1 MTINELDILKTD
13 KVRQIIANNL
23 TIDPS
28 VFALKNRHSA
38 AATLATQLKYLQRS
52 RAKLPSFYA
61 VQAIVPPLA
70 FEQCSSERAASAKD
84 FSGTTC
90 LDLTC
95 GLGVDS
101 LHFSKSFQQITAIE
115 RNLVLANTVRF
126 NFELMKIENI
136 KVINTTAEDFV
147 NNYDGAPFDLIYL
160 DPARRDS
167 GGKKVFLP
175 EDCEPNFVELL
186 PILAKISKKIVVKMS
201 PLYDVDAAFR
211 QFGNVSE
218 VGVISVD
225 NECKELL
232 LVFNSMD
239 LINKNKPLNSDLIH
253 EENTINNALI
263 NENRTINNVLINEL
277 NPFIFIKC
285 FFKNQFYLFKKN
297 AELNTHLKANFH
309 DKHNENKML
318 CDVLAINSNFNSEL
332 NNDINFELINE
343 NKLLNNELINENEPL
358 NNELINQN
366 KSLNSELINQNKSL
380 NTKLNSPLITAFNYL
395 IEPDVAFYKARFLE
409 NIPPPYFAKNKTIL
423 TASNGFFLTDDISKT
438 TELPARIFRIEA
450 AFDYQPKRIAAYL
463 KTEKITALNVVQRNF
478 PFSAADI
485 RAALRVRE
493 GGDWFLICTLW
504 NGEKK
509 AWLAKRI

>member
-1 MTINELDILKTD
+1 M
-13 KVRQIIANNL
+13 
-23 TIDPS
+23 
-28 VFALKNRHSA
+28 
-38 AATLATQLKYLQRS
+38 
-52 RAKLPSFYA
+52 
-61 VQAIVPPLA
+61 
-70 FEQCSSERAASAKD
+70 
-84 FSGTTC
+84 
-90 LDLTC
+90 DLTC

-101 LHFSKSFQQITAIE
+101 LHFSKNFQQVTAIE

-126 NFELMKIENI
+126 NFDLMKIENI

-175 EDCEPNFVELL
+175 EDCAPNFVELL
-186 PILAKISKKIVVKMS
+186 PILAKIGNKIVVKMS

-211 QFGNVSE
+211 QLGNVSE

-232 LVFNSMD
+232 LIFNSKD
-239 LINKNKPLNSDLIH
+239 LINENNAIINDLINDLINENKAINNELIKPLNSS
-253 EENTINNALI
+253 
-263 NENRTINNVLINEL
+263 
-277 NPFIFIKC
+277 IFIKC
-285 FFKNQFYLFKKN
+285 FFKNQFYLFKKDVQLN
-297 AELNTHLKANFH
+297 TELNTNFN

-318 CDVLAINSNFNSEL
+318 DYVLAINSNFNSEL
-332 NNDINFELINE
+332 INVINSELINE
-343 NKLLNNELINENEPL
+343 NNVLNDELIDKNKPLNRELINR
-358 NNELINQN
+358 
-366 KSLNSELINQNKSL
+366 NKSL
-380 NTKLNSPLITAFNYL
+380 NTQLNSPLITEFNYL

-409 NIPPPYFAKNKTIL
+409 NIPPQYFAENKTIL
-423 TASNGFFLTDDISKT
+423 TASNGFFLTYDISKT
-438 TELPARIFRIEA
+438 TELPARIFRIET
-450 AFDYQPKRIAAYL
+450 AFDYQPKRISAYL

-509 AWLAKRI
+509 AWLARRM

>member
-1 MTINELDILKTD
+1 MIINALDILKTD
-13 KVRQIIANNL
+13 EARQIIADNL

-28 VFALKNRHSA
+28 VFALKNRHFA

-101 LHFSKSFQQITAIE
+101 LHFSKNFQQVTAIE
-115 RNLVLANTVRF
+115 RNLVLANAVRF
-126 NFELMKIENI
+126 NFDLMKIENI
-136 KVINTTAEDFV
+136 NVMNTTAEDFV
-147 NNYDGAPFDLIYL
+147 NNYNGAPFDLIYL

-211 QFGNVSE
+211 QFKNVSE

-232 LVFNSMD
+232 LVFNSRD
-239 LINKNKPLNSDLIH
+239 LIHENKPLNK
-253 EENTINNALI
+253 ELI
-263 NENRTINNVLINEL
+263 NENTTINNELINEL
-277 NPFIFIKC
+277 NPTVFIKC
-285 FFKNQFYLFKKN
+285 FFKNQFYLFKKDMQ
-297 AELNTHLKANFH
+297 LNTELKTNSNT
-309 DKHNENKML
+309 KHNENKML
-318 CDVLAINSNFNSEL
+318 DCVLAINSDFNSEL
-332 NNDINFELINE
+332 NNVIDCELINE
-343 NKLLNNELINENEPL
+343 NKLLNGELIDKNKRLNNELIDKNKRLNGELINENKSL
-358 NNELINQN
+358 NTE
-366 KSLNSELINQNKSL
+366 LNSELI
-380 NTKLNSPLITAFNYL
+380 TEFNYL

-409 NIPPPYFAKNKTIL
+409 NILPQYFAENRTIL
-423 TASNGFFLTDDISKT
+423 TASNGFFLTYDISKT
-438 TELPARIFRIEA
+438 TELPARIFRIET

-509 AWLAKRI
+509 AWLARRI